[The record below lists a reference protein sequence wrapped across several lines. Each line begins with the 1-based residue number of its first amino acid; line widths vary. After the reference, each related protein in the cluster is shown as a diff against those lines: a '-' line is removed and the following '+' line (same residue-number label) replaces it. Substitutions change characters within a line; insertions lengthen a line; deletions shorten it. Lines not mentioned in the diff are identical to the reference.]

1 MNNVNATIVGAI
13 AGDGGTGSG
22 NSVNNNSV
30 SEDRGG
36 AAAAAAAAVAAAAAA
51 VASARGCN
59 ANNTGSSIDTS
70 QQLSNTISITT
81 GKILDR
87 FDWKSRNIFGLS
99 INNNNILFNNNKF
112 ISEK

>member
-13 AGDGGTGSG
+13 AGDGGNGNGSSVSN
-22 NSVNNNSV
+22 NSVN
-30 SEDRGG
+30 EDRGG

-70 QQLSNTISITT
+70 QQLANSISLTT
-81 GKILDR
+81 GII
-87 FDWKSRNIFGLS
+87 FDECLHLTYTVFQ
-99 INNNNILFNNNKF
+99 
-112 ISEK
+112 